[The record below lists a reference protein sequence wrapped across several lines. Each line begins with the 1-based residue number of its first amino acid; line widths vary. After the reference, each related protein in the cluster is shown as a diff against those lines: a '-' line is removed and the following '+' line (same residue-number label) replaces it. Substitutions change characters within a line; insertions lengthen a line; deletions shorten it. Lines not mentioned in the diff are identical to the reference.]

1 MIFVS
6 LKLKKFFDNI
16 IDFIR
21 KQTFTFETQPGV
33 FVYVLIFNVL
43 ICVVFYVTCITVFE
57 RIKICYYHYK

>member
-33 FVYVLIFNVL
+33 FVYVSMFNVL
-43 ICVVFYVTCITVFE
+43 ICVVFYVTCTT
-57 RIKICYYHYK
+57 ICI